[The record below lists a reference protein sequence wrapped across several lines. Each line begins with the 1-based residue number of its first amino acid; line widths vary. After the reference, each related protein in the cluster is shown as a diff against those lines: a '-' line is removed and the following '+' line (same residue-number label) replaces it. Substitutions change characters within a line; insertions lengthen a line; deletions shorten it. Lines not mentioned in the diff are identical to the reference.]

1 MGFDDALNKAKG
13 AFEQNEDKV
22 KDFAKEHDAQVD
34 GAIDKASEKAQ
45 DVAPDQLGDKIAG
58 GAEKGKDAFD
68 KFHG

>member
-22 KDFAKEHDAQVD
+22 KDFAKEHDSQVD
-34 GAIDKASEKAQ
+34 GAIDKATDKAQ
-45 DVAPDQLGDKIAG
+45 DVAPDQLDGKIAD